1 MWNESS
7 PDEDRALVDKCR
19 EGDPLAFEEL
29 VQKYQQPILN
39 LVFHYIGYRGD
50 VEDVVQK
57 IFIKIYF
64 SLPRFDTKRPF
75 FPWLYRIA
83 INQCYDEL
91 RHIRRRKTY
100 TFSELNLED
109 AASIEKMLVSTEPAG
124 HSDQK
129 RRELQS
135 LLQKVLSQ
143 ISEHQRRIIIL
154 RDIEG
159 IPYTELAAILNCTE
173 QAARLK
179 VFRARKRLRKILK
192 KALQIED

>member
-1 MWNESS
+1 VWNENS
-7 PDEDRALVDKCR
+7 PEEDSELVARCH

-29 VQKYQQPILN
+29 VRKYRQSVLN
-39 LVFHYIGYRGD
+39 LVYHYIGYKGD
-50 VEDVVQK
+50 IEDVAQK

-64 SLPRFDTKRPF
+64 SLPKFDTRRPF
-75 FPWLYRIA
+75 FPWMYRIA

-109 AASIEKMLVSTEPAG
+109 PASIEKIIGSSDPPG
-124 HSDQK
+124 RSDQT
-129 RRELQS
+129 RREMQA
-135 LLQKVLSQ
+135 LLHSVLSQ
-143 ISEHQRRIIIL
+143 LSDHQRKVIIL

-159 IPYTELAAILNCTE
+159 IPYSEIAAILKCTE

-179 VFRARKRLRKILK
+179 VFRARNRLKKILSKILK
-192 KALQIED
+192 ITD